1 MGKLVIVVVDAEDA
15 SLRGLAGE
23 LEARYGA
30 HYEVVA
36 RASPGEALRRLV
48 ELRAEGA
55 SVPLVLAGQSVQGG
69 SGAAFLAQVR
79 ECYPT
84 ARRGLLVAAWPPASA
99 AAPVGDT
106 AALGPIDFY
115 LPRPQWSPDERFH
128 RAVTASLE
136 EWWRVLGGRFAPIT
150 VIGADRSAR
159 TYQIRDL
166 LARNS
171 FPFSYYRSDS
181 EEGRAALE
189 RLGAGQAG
197 GPVVALHPGRVL
209 VDPSSTELAEALGA
223 NVRPGGREYDVVIV
237 GGGPAGLAAAVY
249 GSSEGLS
256 TGLLER
262 EAFGG
267 QAGTTSWIRNLLGFP
282 GGVSGAELAVRAY
295 EQAWLFG
302 THFIYGNPATS
313 LTEEG
318 NMRVIGLEDGSQV
331 RGRAVIIA
339 AGVSYR
345 RLGIPDLESLIGVGV
360 FYGASTVEATAMAG
374 MQAFVVGGGNSAGQ
388 AALHVAKYADHV
400 AMVIRS
406 GSLAAGM
413 SDYLIREI
421 QTAPNINVRS
431 DTEIAG
437 GGGPGHLEYLQ
448 LRDKRSGQTEQVP
461 ADALFVLIGAQ
472 PMTQWLPEEVGRDR
486 WGFILTGPD
495 TGARW
500 TLPRAPLLLETSMP
514 GVFAAGDV
522 RLGTVKRVASAIGEG
537 SVAISDVHQYLS
549 PARAQLQTS

>member
-1 MGKLVIVVVDAEDA
+1 MGKLVIAVVDDEA
-15 SLRGLAGE
+15 SLRSLAGE

-30 HYEVVA
+30 HYDVVA
-36 RASPGEALRRLV
+36 CASPGEALGRLV
-48 ELRAEGA
+48 ELRAEGS

-69 SGAAFLAQVR
+69 SGPAFLAQVR

-84 ARRGLLVAAWPPASA
+84 ARRGLLIAAWPPASA
-99 AAPVGDT
+99 AGPVGDT

-115 LPRPQWSPDERFH
+115 VPRPQWSPDERFY
-128 RAVTASLE
+128 RVVTASLE
-136 EWWRVLGGRFAPIT
+136 EWWRMLGGRFAPIT
-150 VIGADRSAR
+150 VIGTDRSAR

-171 FPFSYYRSDS
+171 VPFGYYRSDS

-189 RLGAGQAG
+189 RLGVGQAS

-209 VDPSSTELAEALGA
+209 VDPSSIELAEALGA
-223 NVRPGGREYDVVIV
+223 NIRPGGREFDVVIV
-237 GGGPAGLAAAVY
+237 GGGPAGLAAAVA
-249 GSSEGLS
+249 GSSEGVS
-256 TGLLER
+256 TSLLER

-282 GGVSGAELAVRAY
+282 GGVSGAEVAMRAY

-302 THFIYGNPATS
+302 THLIYGNPATS
-313 LTEEG
+313 LTG
-318 NMRVIGLEDGSQV
+318 QGDMRVIGLEDGSQV

-339 AGVSYR
+339 TGVSYR
-345 RLGIPDLESLIGVGV
+345 RLGIPGLESLIGVGV
-360 FYGASTVEATAMAG
+360 FYGASTVEAPAMAG
-374 MQAFVVGGGNSAGQ
+374 KQAFVVGGGNSAGQ
-388 AALHVAKYADHV
+388 AALHLSKYADRV
-400 AMVIRS
+400 AIVIRS

-421 QTAPNINVRS
+421 QTAPNIDVRG

-472 PMTQWLPEEVGRDR
+472 PMTQWLTQEVGRDQ

-495 TGARW
+495 TSARW
-500 TLPRAPLLLETSMP
+500 TLPRAPFLLETSMP

-522 RLGTVKRVASAIGEG
+522 RRGTVKRVASAIGEG
-537 SVAISDVHQYLS
+537 SVAISEVHQYLS
-549 PARAQLQTS
+549 LAPAQLPTS